1 VAVFS
6 QSDVVKHLK
15 KTMKY
20 IFTFLIFG
28 IFNIS
33 CSAQCNSE
41 LENYAVGFNEIK
53 ASSFSF
59 LDSSLNDVRIVG
71 YGEDTHGTADF
82 TLLAKELMEY
92 LSEKKGF
99 KVFIIETGFG
109 EGQYLNDYIQGKRD
123 DLKFILDN
131 HNSSWRYRT
140 KEFHNLMNWLKEYN
154 QTHSEKIH
162 LYGCEMQYVM
172 SDVNKIR
179 EYLKTVNSDYQI
191 DGFEKHLW
199 QTIEE
204 SEKVDYYI
212 SYAKLKKYF
221 IDNNESFKKKTSEK
235 EFNLAYQHIAVLGQF
250 VTAINQNVEQRKYD
264 FRDIYM
270 GENIQWILNFH
281 QNNSKA
287 FYWAHNAHVGDWVD
301 NGIVD
306 VTGHQLRKLYGDYFF
321 NIASDF
327 GTGEFIAFPADANQT
342 GNWKFTTYNYKEV
355 LKGTFSDCLQQM
367 GNPNTFLNIRK
378 AKQDRKL
385 KEYLDSELTTMSGAG
400 ANARNSTTE
409 TKELGK
415 AFDGIIYLDKTSKIN
430 WAE

>member
-1 VAVFS
+1 MRNADIIRCKTF
-6 QSDVVKHLK
+6 K

-20 IFTFLIFG
+20 ILTFLIFG

-33 CSAQCNSE
+33 CSAQCNSKF
-41 LENYAVGFNEIK
+41 ENYTFGFNEIK

-59 LDSSLNDVRIVG
+59 LDSSLNDIRILG
-71 YGEDTHGTADF
+71 YGEDTHGTAEF

-131 HNSSWRYRT
+131 HNSTWRYKT

-154 QTHSEKIH
+154 QTHTEKIH
-162 LYGCEMQYVM
+162 LYGCEMQYVI

-191 DGFEKHLW
+191 EGFEKHLW
-199 QTIEE
+199 EPIEE
-204 SEKVDYYI
+204 SEKTDYYI
-212 SYAKLKKYF
+212 SYAKLKNYF
-221 IDNNESFKKKTSEK
+221 IYNSETFKSKTSEK
-235 EFNLAYQHIAVLGQF
+235 EFNLAYQHIVVLGQF
-250 VTAINQNVEQRKYD
+250 VTAVSQDKEQRKAD

-270 GENIQWILNFH
+270 GENIEWIINFH
-281 QNNSKA
+281 GNESRA
-287 FYWAHNAHVGDWVD
+287 LYWAHNAHVGDWVD

-306 VTGHQLRKLYGDYFF
+306 VTGHQLRKIYGKSYF
-321 NIASDF
+321 NIATDF
-327 GTGEFIAFPADANQT
+327 GTGDFLAYSQD
-342 GNWKFTTYNYKEV
+342 WKMETFSYSKV
-355 LKGTFSDCLQQM
+355 LKNTFTECLKSY
-367 GNPNTFLNIRK
+367 GKPNAFLNIRK
-378 AKQDRKL
+378 ARENKEL
-385 KEYLDSELTTMSGAG
+385 AEYLNSEFITMSGAG
-400 ANARNSTTE
+400 AQVRNSQTE
-409 TKELGK
+409 TKEIGK
-415 AFDGIIYLDKTSKIN
+415 SFDAIIYLDKTHKIN